1 MYHRLMTL
9 VKGIRTVSMLH
20 KTVILAS
27 SRGFCAGVRHAIE
40 IAEAALR
47 LYPHPIYA
55 LNEIVHNRH
64 VVESFE
70 QRGVRFV
77 QSLAEVPKG
86 GTVLFS
92 AHGVPPA
99 VRAAAAARRLK
110 VIDATC
116 PFVLK
121 VHGEVIRYA
130 RGGFTIA
137 LIGHRGHDEVVGI
150 AGEAP
155 DCVTVIESVDEAEAF
170 APTDTSRVAIVTQTT
185 LSANE
190 AGRVINV
197 LKRRF
202 PHVHTPATRDICY
215 ATTNRQEAVKNL
227 AQRVSLILVLG
238 ARNSSNT
245 QRLAEV
251 ARTAGATV
259 FLLSDVDDLVSIE
272 TPAVNEIGLT
282 AGASTPESFIAEI
295 LSHLAKRGFDRTVN
309 LKTVDETVAFT
320 LPAPLRQ
327 A

>member
-1 MYHRLMTL
+1 MTL
-9 VKGIRTVSMLH
+9 VKGIRTVPMPH

-27 SRGFCAGVRHAIE
+27 PLGFCAGVRHAIE
-40 IAEAALR
+40 IAEATLR

-77 QSLAEVPKG
+77 QSLADVPTG
-86 GTVLFS
+86 CTVLFS

-121 VHGEVIRYA
+121 VHAEVIRYA
-130 RGGFTIA
+130 RDGFAIA
-137 LIGHRGHDEVVGI
+137 LVGHRGHDEVIGI

-155 DCVTVIESVDEAEAF
+155 DCVTVIESVKEAEAF
-170 APTDTSRVAIVTQTT
+170 MPVEATRVAVVTQTT
-185 LSANE
+185 LSATE
-190 AGRVINV
+190 ANRVIDV
-197 LKRRF
+197 LQRRF
-202 PHVHTPATRDICY
+202 PHIHTPAKCDICY
-215 ATTNRQEAVKNL
+215 ATTNRQEAVKTL
-227 AQRVSLILVLG
+227 AQRVRLILVLG
-238 ARNSSNT
+238 AQNSSNT

-251 ARTAGATV
+251 ARMAGATV
-259 FLLSDVDDLVSIE
+259 FLLSEVDDLAAIE
-272 TPAVNEIGLT
+272 TDAVNEIGLT

-295 LSHLAKRGFDRTVN
+295 LSHLTKRGFDRTVT
-309 LKTVDETVAFT
+309 LQTVDETVAFS
-320 LPAPLRQ
+320 LPTSLRQ
-327 A
+327 D